1 MEAFQEQV
9 EKYKNEEKSDFRRM
23 NLAYSFQDLVA
34 SIDKTCTK
42 EAIESIKCILQ
53 LQDEDK
59 ELIKTIGYDLLE
71 TSVKL
76 HILFGTSPDK
86 ILFEFSKLI
95 AFESSPKELL
105 IQINTLMVMM
115 KENPEESGFDM
126 FKNIGNEGK
135 NVFKTVSAF
144 YLSII
149 LRRIED
155 KFLKTAFQELYLFVD
170 LIKED
175 IETSQVLGLGI
186 FIDLLEGI
194 RERSFMIKV
203 NASKEV
209 LKFLFDLVI
218 VFESFEKYEH
228 NYEKTVK
235 LLYEMYGD
243 LDHITET
250 YWKLNKVPSDAFLL
264 LSKRLFN
271 PKSIFKLP
279 SILTPSKIFQLTLSN
294 SIKSAESY
302 PNQFIQVL
310 SKSIEDLDSNIKPN
324 QLLSPHSPYS
334 WPSEM
339 FLDLIHSCGLM
350 PSNEEKLKSW
360 KLFLSL
366 IEKIEK
372 NEKFRLLVN
381 LIKKVT
387 WDQARSFLID
397 LAREEF
403 SKGKM
408 IKAEI
413 ERVLSCATCVENL
426 HECSE
431 TFHACVVLFKRI
443 KNDEEL
449 GNSKLLERIVGRFKD
464 AKTKLADE
472 HTILLLHL
480 EDIGI

>member
-9 EKYKNEEKSDFRRM
+9 EKYKNEEKPDFRRM

-86 ILFEFSKLI
+86 ILFEFSKII

-115 KENPEESGFDM
+115 KENPDESGFDM

-149 LRRIED
+149 LRRIDD

-186 FIDLLEGI
+186 FLDLLEGI
-194 RERSFMIKV
+194 RERSFMIKI

-209 LKFLFDLVI
+209 LKFLFDLII
-218 VFESFEKYEH
+218 VFESFEKYES
-228 NYEKTVK
+228 NYEETIK
-235 LLYEMYGD
+235 LLFEMYGD
-243 LDHITET
+243 LDHITEI
-250 YWKLNKVPSDAFLL
+250 YWKLNNTPSDVFVL

-279 SILTPSKIFQLTLSN
+279 SILSSSKIFQLTLSN

-302 PNQFIQVL
+302 PNQFIQVFN
-310 SKSIEDLDSNIKPN
+310 KSVENLDSNIKPQ
-324 QLLSPHSPYS
+324 QLLTLHSPYS
-334 WPSEM
+334 WPSQL
-339 FLDLIHSCGLM
+339 FLDLIHACGLL
-350 PSNEEKLKSW
+350 PTNQEKLNSW
-360 KLFLSL
+360 KTFLSL

-372 NEKFRLLVN
+372 NEKFRLLIN
-381 LIKKVT
+381 LIKKVA

-397 LAREEF
+397 WAGEEF
-403 SKGKM
+403 TKGRM
-408 IKAEI
+408 IRAEV
-413 ERVLSCATCVENL
+413 ERVLSCGASIENL
-426 HECSE
+426 HENPE

-443 KNDEEL
+443 KNKGEIEND
-449 GNSKLLERIVGRFKD
+449 KLLEGIRNKFKE
-464 AKTKLADE
+464 AKTRLTDE
-472 HTILLLHL
+472 HTIVLLNLDDL
-480 EDIGI
+480 GI